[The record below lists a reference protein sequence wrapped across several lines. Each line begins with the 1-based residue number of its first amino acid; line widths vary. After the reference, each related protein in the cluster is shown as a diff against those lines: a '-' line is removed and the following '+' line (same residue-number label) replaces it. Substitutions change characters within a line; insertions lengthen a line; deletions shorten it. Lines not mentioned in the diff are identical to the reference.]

1 MIRSVPGDEAALRR
15 VRPPAIFLLVVSVLN
30 LLAGLYLMVNGI
42 FIKKSGA
49 DVEAQMQKQWETAK
63 QEDRDAMKKIGINS
77 PHDLVALAPT
87 VAFTTA
93 DWWRL
98 WRCCPCSVRFG

>member
-1 MIRSVPGDEAALRR
+1 MSDDAPYGLDDPQRSGDEAALRR

-49 DVEAQMQKQWETAK
+49 DVERKCK
-63 QEDRDAMKKIGINS
+63 SNGRRRSRKIGT
-77 PHDLVALAPT
+77 P
-87 VAFTTA
+87 
-93 DWWRL
+93 
-98 WRCCPCSVRFG
+98 